1 MTRKELEEFHAD
13 EQLVEFF
20 CGPEGLN
27 MLPFMLKR
35 GEGLKWVYD
44 PIGLPVAPP
53 VVKRVAP

>member
-1 MTRKELEEFHAD
+1 
-13 EQLVEFF
+13 
-20 CGPEGLN
+20 